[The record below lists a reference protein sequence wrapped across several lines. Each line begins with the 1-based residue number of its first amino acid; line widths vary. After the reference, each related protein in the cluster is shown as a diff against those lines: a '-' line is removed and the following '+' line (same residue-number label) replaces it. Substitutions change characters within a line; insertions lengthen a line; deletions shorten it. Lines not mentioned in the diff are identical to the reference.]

1 MSVSAG
7 FHYYFDK
14 DANYGKT
21 SDATGELVSNDK
33 IIDKNYYELALG
45 LEYNITDKF
54 LVSGGYLYAKT
65 GVSEDYQSDL
75 SFSLTSS
82 SFGFGFGYKF
92 TDHLM
97 VNLGGSYTSYQEGEK
112 NYIHTMSLVEFQV
125 PVKDTYYK
133 DNLFFGIG
141 LDFSF

>member
-1 MSVSAG
+1 M
-7 FHYYFDK
+7 
-14 DANYGKT
+14 
-21 SDATGELVSNDK
+21 
-33 IIDKNYYELALG
+33 
-45 LEYNITDKF
+45 
-54 LVSGGYLYAKT
+54 LVSGGYLFAKT

-92 TDHLM
+92 TENLM
-97 VNLGGSYTSYQEGEK
+97 VNLGGSYTAYQDGEK
-112 NYIHTMSLVEFQV
+112 NYTHTMSIVGSDV